1 MLNIEQVEIV
11 VNLFVIVKIL
21 FIAFVSACIMYSI
34 EIGKLEGMLL
44 EKYGKWL
51 NKEKNRN
58 KEIEIHNSQIVKN
71 YEIGNTK
78 IVDTHFLDLIAE
90 PKYKKIIGGCG
101 ICTSFWIGLILG
113 VIFLGIN
120 AIFVPFITV
129 LIYQKL

>member
-1 MLNIEQVEIV
+1 MWNIEQLEIV
-11 VNLFVIVKIL
+11 ANLFVIVKIL
-21 FIAFVSACIMYSI
+21 FIAFASACIMYSI

-44 EKYGKWL
+44 ERYGKWL

-58 KEIEIHNSQIVKN
+58 KEIEYHNSQIVNN

-78 IVDTHFLDLIAE
+78 VSNVYFLDFIKE
-90 PKYKKIIGGCG
+90 PKYKKVIGGCG

-113 VIFLGIN
+113 IVFLGVN
-120 AIFVPFITV
+120 AFFVPFITV

>member
-1 MLNIEQVEIV
+1 MWNIEQVEIV

-120 AIFVPFITV
+120 AFFVPFITV

>member
-58 KEIEIHNSQIVKN
+58 KKIEIHNSQIVKN
-71 YEIGNTK
+71 YEICNTK

-90 PKYKKIIGGCG
+90 PKYIKIIGGCG

>member
-1 MLNIEQVEIV
+1 MWNIEQAEIAV
-11 VNLFVIVKIL
+11 SLFVIVKML
-21 FIAFVSACIMYSI
+21 FISFVSACIMYSI

-78 IVDTHFLDLIAE
+78 VMNVYFLDLIAE

>member
-1 MLNIEQVEIV
+1 MWNIEQAEIAV
-11 VNLFVIVKIL
+11 SLFVIVKML
-21 FIAFVSACIMYSI
+21 FISFVSACIMYSI

>member
-1 MLNIEQVEIV
+1 MWNIEQVEIAV
-11 VNLFVIVKIL
+11 SLFVIVKIL

-78 IVDTHFLDLIAE
+78 VMNVYFLDFIAE

>member
-1 MLNIEQVEIV
+1 MWNIEQVEIV
-11 VNLFVIVKIL
+11 VSLFVIAKIL
-21 FIAFVSACIMYSI
+21 FIAFCSACIMYSI

-58 KEIEIHNSQIVKN
+58 KEIEIHNNSIMTN
-71 YEIGNTK
+71 YESGNTK
-78 IVDTHFLDLIAE
+78 IVDTYFLDLIAE

-113 VIFLGIN
+113 IAFLGFN
-120 AIFVPFITV
+120 AFFVPFITV

>member
-1 MLNIEQVEIV
+1 MWNIEQVEIV

-78 IVDTHFLDLIAE
+78 VMNVYFLDLIAE

>member
-11 VNLFVIVKIL
+11 VSLFVIAKIL
-21 FIAFVSACIMYSI
+21 FIAFCSACIMYSI

-58 KEIEIHNSQIVKN
+58 KKIEIHNSQIVKN

-129 LIYQKL
+129 LISQKL

>member
-1 MLNIEQVEIV
+1 MWNIEQVEIV

-78 IVDTHFLDLIAE
+78 VMNVYFLVFIAE
-90 PKYKKIIGGCG
+90 PKYK
-101 ICTSFWIGLILG
+101 
-113 VIFLGIN
+113 
-120 AIFVPFITV
+120 
-129 LIYQKL
+129 

>member
-11 VNLFVIVKIL
+11 VSLFVIVKIL
-21 FIAFVSACIMYSI
+21 FIAFASACIMYSI

-44 EKYGKWL
+44 ERYGKWL

-58 KEIEIHNSQIVKN
+58 KEIKYHNDLIMTN
-71 YEIGNTK
+71 YESGNTK
-78 IVDTHFLDLIAE
+78 IVDTYFIDLVKE
-90 PKYKKIIGGCG
+90 PKYKKVIGGCG

-113 VIFLGIN
+113 IAFLGLN
-120 AIFVPFITV
+120 AFFVPFITV

>member
-11 VNLFVIVKIL
+11 VSLFVIAKIL
-21 FIAFVSACIMYSI
+21 FIAFCSACIMYSI

-58 KEIEIHNSQIVKN
+58 KKIEIHNSQIVKN

-120 AIFVPFITV
+120 AFFVPFITV

>member
-11 VNLFVIVKIL
+11 VSLFVIAKIL
-21 FIAFVSACIMYSI
+21 FIAFCSACIMYSI

-51 NKEKNRN
+51 NKE
-58 KEIEIHNSQIVKN
+58 IEIHNNSIMTN
-71 YEIGNTK
+71 YESGNTK
-78 IVDTHFLDLIAE
+78 IVETYFLDLIAE

>member
-11 VNLFVIVKIL
+11 VSLFVIVKIL
-21 FIAFVSACIMYSI
+21 FIAFGSACIMYSI

-58 KEIEIHNSQIVKN
+58 KEREIQNSQIGKN

-78 IVDTHFLDLIAE
+78 IVDTYFLDLIAE

-120 AIFVPFITV
+120 SIFVPFITV

>member
-1 MLNIEQVEIV
+1 MWNIEQVEIV
-11 VNLFVIVKIL
+11 VSLFVIVKML
-21 FIAFVSACIMYSI
+21 FISFVSACIMYSI

-78 IVDTHFLDLIAE
+78 VSNVYFLDFIKE
-90 PKYKKIIGGCG
+90 PKYKKVIGGCG

-113 VIFLGIN
+113 FIFLGFN
-120 AIFVPFITV
+120 AFFVPFITV

>member
-1 MLNIEQVEIV
+1 MWNIEQAEIAV
-11 VNLFVIVKIL
+11 SLFVIVKML
-21 FIAFVSACIMYSI
+21 FISFVSACIMYSI

-44 EKYGKWL
+44 ERYGKWL

-58 KEIEIHNSQIVKN
+58 KEIEIHNNSIMTN
-71 YEIGNTK
+71 YESGNTK

-113 VIFLGIN
+113 VIFLGLN
-120 AIFVPFITV
+120 AFFVPFITV

>member
-1 MLNIEQVEIV
+1 MWNIEQVEIV

-78 IVDTHFLDLIAE
+78 IVDTYFLDLIAE

>member
-11 VNLFVIVKIL
+11 VSLFVIVKII

-44 EKYGKWL
+44 ERYGKWL

-58 KEIEIHNSQIVKN
+58 KEIEIHNNSIMAN
-71 YEIGNTK
+71 YESGNTK
-78 IVDTHFLDLIAE
+78 IVDTYFIDLVEE
-90 PKYKKIIGGCG
+90 PKYKKVIGGCG

-113 VIFLGIN
+113 IAFLGVS
-120 AIFVPFITV
+120 AFFVPFITV

>member
-11 VNLFVIVKIL
+11 VSLFVIVKIL
-21 FIAFVSACIMYSI
+21 FIAFGSACIMYSI

-58 KEIEIHNSQIVKN
+58 KEREIQNSQIGKN

-78 IVDTHFLDLIAE
+78 IVDTYFLDLIAE
-90 PKYKKIIGGCG
+90 HKYKKIIGGCG

-120 AIFVPFITV
+120 SIFVPFITV

>member
-1 MLNIEQVEIV
+1 
-11 VNLFVIVKIL
+11 
-21 FIAFVSACIMYSI
+21 MYSI

-44 EKYGKWL
+44 ERYGKWL

-58 KEIEIHNSQIVKN
+58 KEIEYHNSQIVNN

-78 IVDTHFLDLIAE
+78 VSNVYFLDFIKE
-90 PKYKKIIGGCG
+90 PKYKKVIGGCG

-113 VIFLGIN
+113 IVFLGVN
-120 AIFVPFITV
+120 AFFVPFITV

>member
-11 VNLFVIVKIL
+11 VSLFVIVKIL

>member
-1 MLNIEQVEIV
+1 MWNIEQAEIAV
-11 VNLFVIVKIL
+11 SLFVIVKML
-21 FIAFVSACIMYSI
+21 FISFVSACIMYSI

-58 KEIEIHNSQIVKN
+58 KKIEIHNSQIVKN

>member
-1 MLNIEQVEIV
+1 MWNIEQVEIV

-78 IVDTHFLDLIAE
+78 VMNVYFLDFIVE
-90 PKYKKIIGGCG
+90 PKYKKVIGGCG

>member
-1 MLNIEQVEIV
+1 MWNIEQVEIV

>member
-21 FIAFVSACIMYSI
+21 FIAFCSACIMYSI

-58 KEIEIHNSQIVKN
+58 KEIEIHNNSIMTN
-71 YEIGNTK
+71 YESGNTK
-78 IVDTHFLDLIAE
+78 IVDTYFLDLIAE

>member
-1 MLNIEQVEIV
+1 MT
-11 VNLFVIVKIL
+11 
-21 FIAFVSACIMYSI
+21 
-34 EIGKLEGMLL
+34 
-44 EKYGKWL
+44 
-51 NKEKNRN
+51 
-58 KEIEIHNSQIVKN
+58 N
-71 YEIGNTK
+71 YESGNTK
-78 IVDTHFLDLIAE
+78 IVDTYFIDLIAE

>member
-1 MLNIEQVEIV
+1 MWNIEQVEIV
-11 VNLFVIVKIL
+11 VSLFVIVKIL
-21 FIAFVSACIMYSI
+21 FIAFGSACIMYSI

-44 EKYGKWL
+44 ERYGKWL

-58 KEIEIHNSQIVKN
+58 KEIKYHNDLIMTN
-71 YEIGNTK
+71 YESGNTK

>member
-11 VNLFVIVKIL
+11 VSLFVIAKIL
-21 FIAFVSACIMYSI
+21 FIAFCSACIMYSI

-58 KEIEIHNSQIVKN
+58 KEIEIHNNSIMTN
-71 YEIGNTK
+71 YESGNTK
-78 IVDTHFLDLIAE
+78 IVDTYFIDLVAE
-90 PKYKKIIGGCG
+90 TKYKKIIGGCG

>member
-58 KEIEIHNSQIVKN
+58 KKIEIHNSQIVKN

-78 IVDTHFLDLIAE
+78 IVDTYFLDLIAE